1 MGATMSMSEVKFYRW
16 ESMPRERVTDLFE
29 RRLITAERVMLA
41 HVYLKKGCIVPRHF
55 HENEQV
61 SYILEGE
68 LKFRLGDDGEKEI
81 TVRSGEVLHLPSNVP
96 HAAEAM
102 TDIFGLDVFS
112 PPRQDWINKTDDYLR
127 R

>member
-1 MGATMSMSEVKFYRW
+1 MAKSKVTLHRW
-16 ESMPRERVTDLFE
+16 ESMPRERVTDTFE
-29 RRLITAERVMLA
+29 RRLITGERVMLA
-41 HVYLKKGCIVPRHF
+41 HVYLTKGCLVPRHF

-61 SYILEGE
+61 SYIFEGE
-68 LKFRLGDDGEKEI
+68 LKFRIGENGEEEI
-81 TVRSGEVLHLPSNVP
+81 TVRPGEVLHIPSNVP

-102 TDIFGLDVFS
+102 SDIFALDVFS

>member
-1 MGATMSMSEVKFYRW
+1 MGKSEVTFYRW
-16 ESMPRERVTDLFE
+16 ESMPRERVTDTFE
-29 RRLITAERVMLA
+29 RRLITGERVMLA
-41 HVYLKKGCIVPRHF
+41 HVYLRKGCVVPRHF

-68 LKFRLGDDGEKEI
+68 LKFLIGQDGGEEI
-81 TVRSGEVLHLPSNVP
+81 TVRSGEVLHIPSNVP

-112 PPRQDWINKTDDYLR
+112 PPRQDWLNKTDDYLR